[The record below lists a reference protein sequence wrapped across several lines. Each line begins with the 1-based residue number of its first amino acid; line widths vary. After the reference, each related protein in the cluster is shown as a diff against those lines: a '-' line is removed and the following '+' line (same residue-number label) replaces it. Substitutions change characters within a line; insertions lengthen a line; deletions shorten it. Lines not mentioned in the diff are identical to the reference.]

1 MSASFSMLRMKWHGQ
16 QSRVGGIVPLGRM
29 GRGFD
34 GWQRPYPHERK
45 NIVSIVR
52 HRELYNRVKIFSD
65 SSPRDSEDSGSS
77 KPEQSAEAS
86 TIGQQI
92 MSILKSPGDFKGQDS
107 VIQYLP
113 DAVIDK
119 YLEKYENGAPGSM
132 RKNRIELESDDD
144 VCLQEFIKQS
154 EEMLANSYTWR
165 GLLFNAP
172 KSVAMLSTLVVDRN
186 RVLQRFHVES
196 FSGEMM
202 VINLELRL
210 QKTLQATYRGLS
222 VVEQWFL
229 HGLKGEALSDE
240 YPKCPTPTVGP
251 ERVVECQLNGLR
263 NRSTAHVWAFASP
276 QNKSHFQFDMHAFNE
291 MLKSPQYEPLL
302 SLDEWEVLKSVQL
315 TPEKSM
321 VVVGISSHGSKYA
334 YMWICG
340 LQGPDGLHE
349 SGNKGLVNAWM
360 CDAVHCLNA

>member
-1 MSASFSMLRMKWHGQ
+1 MLRMKFNLRHG
-16 QSRVGGIVPLGRM
+16 SRSSEIVPLGKPRL

-34 GWQRPYPHERK
+34 GWQHSYPHERK
-45 NIVSIVR
+45 NTLSTGR
-52 HRELYNRVKIFSD
+52 RGKQYDRLKIFSE
-65 SSPRDSEDSGSS
+65 SSSRGGEESGNS
-77 KPEQSAEAS
+77 KPETAEAS

-92 MSILKSPGDFKGQDS
+92 MSMLKSPGNHRGQDS

-132 RKNRIELESDDD
+132 RKSRKELESDDD

-172 KSVAMLSTLVVDRN
+172 KNVTMLSTLAVDRN
-186 RVLQRFHVES
+186 RVLQRFHLES
-196 FSGEMM
+196 ISGELM

-229 HGLKGEALSDE
+229 YGLKGEALSDE
-240 YPKCPTPTVGP
+240 HPKCPTPVVGP

-263 NRSTAHVWAFASP
+263 YGISP
-276 QNKSHFQFDMHAFNE
+276 QNWRILLFKANVSIFNE
-291 MLKSPQYEPLL
+291 S
-302 SLDEWEVLKSVQL
+302 
-315 TPEKSM
+315 
-321 VVVGISSHGSKYA
+321 
-334 YMWICG
+334 
-340 LQGPDGLHE
+340 
-349 SGNKGLVNAWM
+349 
-360 CDAVHCLNA
+360 